1 MAWLWLA
8 VEELPPEVSTADRT
22 GDREDMRKFTPDQM
36 LAAFELQ
43 QMLYDFA
50 YELDHGSKD
59 VGRFYAE
66 DGAFRT
72 GGINVEGRAAIQG
85 FYDTRNENVKKYQK
99 DGERTGRHIFTNVR
113 VIFDETDADRATMY
127 FTNMNFAGEGPAP
140 VQGLGSPSAI
150 ADGVMECRRG
160 TDGHWL
166 FTLFAPKQALIGE
179 DDFMKLMLALNAKK

>member
-1 MAWLWLA
+1 
-8 VEELPPEVSTADRT
+8 
-22 GDREDMRKFTPDQM
+22 MRKFTADQM
-36 LAAFELQ
+36 LAAFELE

-50 YELDHGSKD
+50 AEIDLNGAAD

-72 GGINVEGRAAIQG
+72 GGVNAEGPAGVQA
-85 FYDTRNENVKKYQK
+85 FYDMRNANVKKYQK
-99 DGERTGRHIFTNVR
+99 EGQRTGRHIFTNVR
-113 VIFDETDADRATMY
+113 VVFDEADGAKATMY
-127 FTNMNFAGEGPAP
+127 FTNLNFAGEGPAP
-140 VQGLGSPSAI
+140 VQGLGGPSAL

-160 TDGHWL
+160 GDGHWL

>member
-1 MAWLWLA
+1 
-8 VEELPPEVSTADRT
+8 
-22 GDREDMRKFTPDQM
+22 MRKFTAEQ
-36 LAAFELQ
+36 LHAAFELQ

-50 YELDHGSKD
+50 YELDHGSEK
-59 VGRFYAE
+59 VGRYYAE

-99 DGERTGRHIFTNVR
+99 DGQRTGRHIFTNVR
-113 VIFDETDADRATMY
+113 VVFDEADADKATIH
-127 FTNMNFAGEGPAP
+127 FTNINYAGEGPAP

-150 ADGVMECRRG
+150 ADGLMECRRQA
-160 TDGHWL
+160 DGHWL

>member
-1 MAWLWLA
+1 
-8 VEELPPEVSTADRT
+8 
-22 GDREDMRKFTPDQM
+22 MRKFTPEQM

-50 YELDHGSKD
+50 YELDHGAKD

-72 GGINVEGRAAIQG
+72 GGISVEGRAGIQG
-85 FYDTRNENVKKYQK
+85 FYDKRNENVKKYQK

-113 VIFDETDADRATMY
+113 VVFDAADADRATIH
-127 FTNMNFAGEGPAP
+127 FTNTNFAGEGPAP

-150 ADGVMECRRG
+150 ADGVMEGRREP
-160 TDGHWL
+160 DGHPPRRRPPD
-166 FTLFAPKQALIGE
+166 ASV
-179 DDFMKLMLALNAKK
+179 

>member
-8 VEELPPEVSTADRT
+8 AKELPPEVSTADRT

>member
-1 MAWLWLA
+1 
-8 VEELPPEVSTADRT
+8 
-22 GDREDMRKFTPDQM
+22 MRKFTPEQM

-50 YELDHGSKD
+50 YELDHGAKD

-72 GGINVEGRAAIQG
+72 GGINIEGRAALQG
-85 FYDTRNENVKKYQK
+85 FYDKRNENVKKYQK
-99 DGERTGRHIFTNVR
+99 GGERTGRHIFTNVR
-113 VIFDETDADRATMY
+113 VVFDEADAAKATIH

-150 ADGVMECRRG
+150 ADGVMECSRG
-160 TDGHWL
+160 SDGHWL

-179 DDFMKLMLALNAKK
+179 DDFMKLMLALNAPK

>member
-1 MAWLWLA
+1 
-8 VEELPPEVSTADRT
+8 
-22 GDREDMRKFTPDQM
+22 MRKFSPDQM

-50 YELDHGSKD
+50 TEIDLNGAHE

-72 GGINVEGRAAIQG
+72 GGVNAEGRAGVQG
-85 FYDTRNENVKKYQK
+85 FYNTRNENVRKYQRE
-99 DGERTGRHIFTNVR
+99 GQRTGRHIFTNVR
-113 VIFDETDADRATMY
+113 VVFDDADADKATLY
-127 FTNMNFAGEGPAP
+127 FTNINYAGEGPAP
-140 VQGLGSPSAI
+140 VQGVNGPSAI

-160 TDGHWL
+160 ADGHWL

>member
-1 MAWLWLA
+1 
-8 VEELPPEVSTADRT
+8 
-22 GDREDMRKFTPDQM
+22 MRKFTAEQM
-36 LAAFELQ
+36 LAAFELE

-50 YELDHGSKD
+50 YEIDLNGAKD
-59 VGRFYAE
+59 VGRFYTE

-72 GGINVEGRAAIQG
+72 GGVNVEGRAALQG

-113 VIFDETDADRATMY
+113 VVFDEADPDKATLT
-127 FTNMNFAGEGPAP
+127 FTNTNFAGEGKAP

-150 ADGVMECRRG
+150 ADGLFECQRQA
-160 TDGHWL
+160 DGHWL

>member
-1 MAWLWLA
+1 
-8 VEELPPEVSTADRT
+8 
-22 GDREDMRKFTPDQM
+22 MRKFTADQ
-36 LAAFELQ
+36 LQSAFELQ

-50 YELDHGSKD
+50 YELDHGATD

-66 DGAFRT
+66 DCAFRT
-72 GGINVEGRAAIQG
+72 GGVNVEGRAGIQK

-99 DGERTGRHIFTNVR
+99 GGERTGRHIFTNVR
-113 VIFDETDADRATMY
+113 VVFDEADADKATLY
-127 FTNMNFAGEGPAP
+127 FTNINFAGEGPAP

-150 ADGVMECRRG
+150 ADGVMECRREA
-160 TDGHWL
+160 DGHWL

>member
-1 MAWLWLA
+1 
-8 VEELPPEVSTADRT
+8 
-22 GDREDMRKFTPDQM
+22 MRKFTPEQM
-36 LAAFELQ
+36 LAAFELE

-50 YELDHGSKD
+50 DEIDMQGAQN

-72 GGINVEGRAAIQG
+72 GGVNAEGPSGVQA
-85 FYDTRNENVKKYQK
+85 FYDNRNANVKKHQR
-99 DGERTGRHIFTNVR
+99 DGQRTGRHIFTNVR
-113 VIFDETDADRATMY
+113 VVFDAADADKATLH
-127 FTNMNFAGEGPAP
+127 FTNVNYAGEGPAP

-179 DDFMKLMLALNAKK
+179 DDFMKLMLSLANK

>member
-1 MAWLWLA
+1 
-8 VEELPPEVSTADRT
+8 
-22 GDREDMRKFTPDQM
+22 MRKFSPEQ
-36 LAAFELQ
+36 LHVAFELQ

-50 YELDHGSKD
+50 YELDHGSEN

-85 FYDTRNENVKKYQK
+85 FYDTRNANVKKYQK

-113 VIFDETDADRATMY
+113 VVFDEADGDQATIY

-140 VQGLGSPSAI
+140 VQGLGAPSAI
-150 ADGVMECRRG
+150 ADGLMECRRQAG
-160 TDGHWL
+160 GHWL
-166 FTLFAPKQALIGE
+166 FTLFAPRQALIGE
-179 DDFMKLMLALNAKK
+179 DDFMKLMLALNTQK

>member
-1 MAWLWLA
+1 
-8 VEELPPEVSTADRT
+8 
-22 GDREDMRKFTPDQM
+22 MRKFTADQM

-50 YELDHGSKD
+50 YELDHGAKD

-72 GGINVEGRAAIQG
+72 GGINVEGRAGVQA
-85 FYDTRNENVKKYQK
+85 FYDKRNENVKKYQK
-99 DGERTGRHIFTNVR
+99 GGERTGRHIFTNVR
-113 VIFDETDADRATMY
+113 VVFDEADAGAEPARATIH
-127 FTNMNFAGEGPAP
+127 FTNINYAGEGPAP

-150 ADGVMECRRG
+150 ADGVMECRREA
-160 TDGHWL
+160 DGQWR

>member
-1 MAWLWLA
+1 
-8 VEELPPEVSTADRT
+8 
-22 GDREDMRKFTPDQM
+22 MRKFTAEQ
-36 LAAFELQ
+36 LHAAFELQ

-50 YELDHGSKD
+50 YELDHGSEN

-85 FYDTRNENVKKYQK
+85 FYNTRNENVKKYQK
-99 DGERTGRHIFTNVR
+99 DGQRTGRHIFTNVR
-113 VIFDETDADRATMY
+113 VVFDEADADKASIY

-150 ADGVMECRRG
+150 ADGLMECRRQA
-160 TDGHWL
+160 DGHWL

>member
-1 MAWLWLA
+1 
-8 VEELPPEVSTADRT
+8 
-22 GDREDMRKFTPDQM
+22 MRKFTTDQM

-50 YELDHGSKD
+50 YELDNGAND
-59 VGRFYAE
+59 VGQFYAE
-66 DGAFRT
+66 DCAFRT

-85 FYDTRNENVKKYQK
+85 FYNTRNENVRKYQK
-99 DGERTGRHIFTNVR
+99 DGQRTGRHIFTNVR
-113 VIFDETDADRATMY
+113 VVFDEADADKATIF

-150 ADGVMECRRG
+150 ADGVMECRRKS
-160 TDGHWL
+160 DGQWE

>member
-1 MAWLWLA
+1 
-8 VEELPPEVSTADRT
+8 
-22 GDREDMRKFTPDQM
+22 MRKFTADQM
-36 LAAFELQ
+36 HAAFELQ

-50 YELDHGSKD
+50 YELDHGAKD

-66 DGAFRT
+66 EAAFRT
-72 GGINVEGRAAIQG
+72 GGINVEGRPAIQA

-99 DGERTGRHIFTNVR
+99 GGERTGRHIFTNVR
-113 VIFDETDADRATMY
+113 VVFDEVDADKATIH

-150 ADGVMECRRG
+150 ADGLMECRRQP
-160 TDGHWL
+160 DGHWL

>member
-1 MAWLWLA
+1 
-8 VEELPPEVSTADRT
+8 
-22 GDREDMRKFTPDQM
+22 MRKFTPDQM

-50 YELDHGSKD
+50 YEIDQGAKD

-72 GGINVEGRAAIQG
+72 GGVSAEGPAGVQA
-85 FYDTRNENVKKYQK
+85 FYDNRNVAVKQHQK
-99 DGERTGRHIFTNVR
+99 DGQRTGRHVFTNVR
-113 VIFDETDADRATMY
+113 VVFDEADANKATMF
-127 FTNMNFAGEGPAP
+127 FTNLNWAGEGPAP

-160 TDGHWL
+160 ADGHWL

-179 DDFMKLMLALNAKK
+179 DDFMKLMLALSAKK

>member
-1 MAWLWLA
+1 
-8 VEELPPEVSTADRT
+8 
-22 GDREDMRKFTPDQM
+22 MRKFTPDQM
-36 LAAFELQ
+36 HAAFELQ

-50 YELDHGSKD
+50 YALDHGAKD

-72 GGINVEGRAAIQG
+72 GGVNIEGRAEIEG
-85 FYDTRNENVKKYQK
+85 FYATRNENVRKYQK

-113 VIFDETDADRATMY
+113 VVFDENDPDAASLY

-140 VQGLGSPSAI
+140 VQGLGAPSAI
-150 ADGVMECRRG
+150 ADGLMECRRQS
-160 TDGHWL
+160 DGHWL

>member
-1 MAWLWLA
+1 
-8 VEELPPEVSTADRT
+8 
-22 GDREDMRKFTPDQM
+22 MRKFTATQLQD
-36 LAAFELQ
+36 AFELQ

-50 YELDHGSKD
+50 YEIDMNGAQD

-72 GGINVEGRAAIQG
+72 GGVNVEGRTGVQA
-85 FYDTRNENVKKYQK
+85 FYDTRNANVKKYQR

-113 VIFDETDADRATMY
+113 VVFDARDADKATMH
-127 FTNMNFAGEGPAP
+127 FTNINYAGEGRAP
-140 VQGLGSPSAI
+140 VQGIGTPSAI

-160 TDGHWL
+160 SDGHWL

-179 DDFMKLMLALNAKK
+179 DDFMKLMLALNTKK